1 MIPKSSGKYPYWPPG
16 FSPCSSHLDHP
27 GPSLGGLMT
36 PGIVQT
42 KWPDPNR
49 RCEAWWWRMVTKCQ
63 QLPGAEIRSMMDAY
77 NKTYYI
83 YIYIKLWFMHIS
95 ICDEQLLETQPCKNK
110 QPKHYI
116 LALQI
121 ATRDQN
127 SSTADWGW
135 SSHAGFVPAGSN
147 SNTIPQSNHKFFNII
162 GVIHHGLKFQWLLS
176 GVWFDSDLL
185 AVRFSRHQT
194 NIIKIPP
201 GGVVEQLVP
210 ASKISYQT
218 RLW

>member
-1 MIPKSSGKYPYWPPG
+1 
-16 FSPCSSHLDHP
+16 
-27 GPSLGGLMT
+27 
-36 PGIVQT
+36 
-42 KWPDPNR
+42 
-49 RCEAWWWRMVTKCQ
+49 
-63 QLPGAEIRSMMDAY
+63 
-77 NKTYYI
+77 
-83 YIYIKLWFMHIS
+83 MHIS

-185 AVRFSRHQT
+185 AVDSQGIKQT
-194 NIIKIPP
+194 LSKYLQVGLLNSSCQPVKFRIKLGCGKIWLAHDSCKNI
-201 GGVVEQLVP
+201 GGNLIEKQEPIYKMTINESPL
-210 ASKISYQT
+210 KYQGNLGKFT
-218 RLW
+218 F